1 MKPSTQQYLGYGLHY
16 HANNQLIPNAADRI
30 LFQCLIDLV
39 RKQLIE
45 SLDNQTILISQR
57 RLGQLAGLN
66 VSRTIP
72 ISLSRLEEVGLIKRF
87 KNGIKI
93 FCDEYVALVQ
103 YYESLDRLGKENFTK
118 EFASTGVGVLQKC
131 NIEIKPM
138 CRAELLGMSGSS
150 IAKCC
155 TSATFSESEVQNVA
169 EVQHCLTDGSVII
182 SAENVALLQHSINAL
197 AEMLQKCNT
206 LGPEEP
212 ILTALNVAEVQ
223 HCEKE
228 ASEKQF

>member
-1 MKPSTQQYLGYGLHY
+1 MKTSPQQYAGYGLHY
-16 HANNQLIPNAADRI
+16 HANNQLIPNTADRI

-39 RKQLIE
+39 RKQLTE

-66 VSRTIP
+66 VCRTIP
-72 ISLSRLEEVGLIKRF
+72 ISLNRLEEMGLIKKF
-87 KNGIKI
+87 KNGIQV

-103 YYESLDRLGKENFTK
+103 HYESLDRMEKETFTK
-118 EFASTGVGVLQKC
+118 EFADTGIAVLQKC

-155 TSATFSESEVQNVA
+155 TSAILSESEVQNVA
-169 EVQHCLTDGSVII
+169 EVQHCQIGRAHV
-182 SAENVALLQHSINAL
+182 
-197 AEMLQKCNT
+197 
-206 LGPEEP
+206 
-212 ILTALNVAEVQ
+212 
-223 HCEKE
+223 
-228 ASEKQF
+228 